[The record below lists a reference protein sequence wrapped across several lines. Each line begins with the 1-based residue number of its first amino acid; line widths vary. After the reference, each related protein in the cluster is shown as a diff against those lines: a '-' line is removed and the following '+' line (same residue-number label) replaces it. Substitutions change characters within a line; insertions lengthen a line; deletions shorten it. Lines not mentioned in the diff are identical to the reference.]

1 MTDILPARV
10 GDEPLRYGSASADTS
25 AAQASKTVQH
35 PASAA
40 SSSKLPPT
48 STSTSLRHLPTEL
61 IDAILDCVP
70 EHELQRTAAA
80 LMRVSPEWGLSE
92 SHLFRH
98 LRIERP
104 EQLKPLWAKLRRDK
118 EEARQ
123 QQQQQQQASDDGGAA
138 PVVGKLAATT
148 RTFTVASW
156 RGDADLMVS
165 IVRILPRLQAMHLHV
180 GTNFSPEH
188 LSDAFEIP
196 KPLIRRVEL
205 RFRPYVDR
213 ASYYQF
219 LKGSYFDSAIDTLV
233 RNWDETPDLRA
244 LSLCQDVPPRFS
256 VPHLARQMGRTSL
269 EDADATTGVA
279 HIAQNDGDE
288 EQGGSSDA
296 ESSGDEVAAA
306 ATDLTDLTPVEPA
319 RGYTGHGPFPYLSGE
334 LQHLKPKTFAQ
345 PIVFFDIRCLAR
357 LATSRSARH
366 VAHFRLRVPCRDIA
380 AVLCE
385 GANTGPGA
393 GALGRRFFPSLTL
406 LDLSTTNMR
415 LDGWL
420 PYLVRRY
427 ERLEHLILDR
437 TNLFGFQGRDNG
449 GALCSELGKTIVMAG
464 LARGK
469 DREREIVSWDVSE
482 RRRQAIA
489 DRERRRQQEAQ
500 REREEAER
508 AMRAERERE
517 ERRRAGVASDDDD
530 NEEGGE
536 SDSSTSDAGSSAEAD
551 SGATPSTAFP
561 EHRRASKVTPAM
573 QRARA
578 RRAAR
583 AIGTASFSIREGT
596 ARNRAHDRAREQAE
610 EQVEIAPSDLVVHV
624 LPPLPTVRSVNI
636 GGEANRLDDAK
647 ANDWQLKFHA
657 GWKDGLEKLVEWA
670 STTMQRHERSRKA
683 ALQWQQEQ
691 GGHGVPSSGPSHARG
706 TKAKGKAKEV
716 SSASRVK
723 PPMDVRLYRYPDG
736 PDETAAAVAAT
747 LENPDDPFVGLVRVD
762 VGVEHPIGDIWQLPY
777 LEALADAQEAGT
789 GSRSVVLCCVP
800 DCEGPMRR
808 GEDGDRMDGRS
819 GMTIEDGTVRALM
832 PHRPGCGHAA
842 GRRVWSADG

>member
-1 MTDILPARV
+1 MTDVLPARV
-10 GDEPLRYGSASADTS
+10 VGEPHREEPPSSS
-25 AAQASKTVQH
+25 AANAERVAVPDSPSTTSQH
-35 PASAA
+35 SP
-40 SSSKLPPT
+40 
-48 STSTSLRHLPTEL
+48 STSLRNLPTEL

-80 LMRVSPEWGLSE
+80 LMRVSPEWVLSE

-118 EEARQ
+118 EQVREQ
-123 QQQQQQQASDDGGAA
+123 QQQRGVDEG
-138 PVVGKLAATT
+138 PVVGKLASTT
-148 RTFTVASW
+148 RTFTIASW

-165 IVRILPRLQAMHLHV
+165 ILRILPRLLAMHLHV

-196 KPLIRRVEL
+196 KTRVRRVEL

-233 RNWDETPDLRA
+233 RNWDETPSLKA
-244 LSLCQDVPPRFS
+244 MSLCQDVPPRFS

-269 EDADATTGVA
+269 EDAETTTGATHVEDA
-279 HIAQNDGDE
+279 DE
-288 EQGGSSDA
+288 DA
-296 ESSGDEVAAA
+296 KEDESSSASSSGSEDVGA
-306 ATDLTDLTPVEPA
+306 DLTDLTPVEPA
-319 RGYTGHGPFPYLSGE
+319 RGYTGHGPFTYLSGD
-334 LQHLKPKTFAQ
+334 LAHLKPKTFAQ

-357 LATSRSARH
+357 LASSRAAKH

-385 GANTGPGA
+385 GANNGVA
-393 GALGRRFFPSLTL
+393 SHGRRFFPSLTL

-449 GALCSELGKTIVMAG
+449 GLLCAELGKLIVMAG
-464 LARGK
+464 MARSK
-469 DREREIVSWDVSE
+469 DREREITSWDVAE
-482 RRRQAIA
+482 RKRQAIA
-489 DRERRRQQEAQ
+489 DRERRRQQEEQ
-500 REREEAER
+500 RERDEAER
-508 AMRAERERE
+508 AMQLERDRE
-517 ERRRAGVASDDDD
+517 ERRRAGVASDSEEEEEKDSDDG
-530 NEEGGE
+530 N
-536 SDSSTSDAGSSAEAD
+536 SSAASSAEQAPA
-551 SGATPSTAFP
+551 ATTTTAFP
-561 EHRRASKVTPAM
+561 EHRKASKVTPAM

-583 AIGTASFSIREGT
+583 AIGTANFSIREGT
-596 ARNRAHDRAREQAE
+596 ARNRAHDRAREQTE
-610 EQVEIAPSDLVVHV
+610 EQVELGPSNLVAHV
-624 LPPLPTVRSVNI
+624 LPPLPSLRSVNI

-647 ANDWQLKFHA
+647 ANEWEKKFHG
-657 GWKDGLEKLVEWA
+657 GWKDGLERVMEWA
-670 STTMQRHERSRKA
+670 STTVQRYERARKA
-683 ALQWQQEQ
+683 AAQWRQEQ
-691 GGHGVPSSGPSHARG
+691 SGTAGAASAGSSSSH
-706 TKAKGKAKEV
+706 AKGKGKSV
-716 SSASRVK
+716 KSSKDASSSLNRVK
-723 PPMDVRLYRYPDG
+723 PPTDVRLYRYPDG
-736 PDETAAAVAAT
+736 PDELAAATAAT
-747 LENPDDPFVGLVRVD
+747 LENPEDPFVGLFRVD
-762 VGVEHPIGDIWQLPY
+762 LDSVDHPIGDSWRLPY
-777 LEALADAQEAGT
+777 LEALADAESTT

-819 GMTIEDGTVRALM
+819 GMTIEDGTVRALLQ
-832 PHRPGCGHAA
+832 HRPGCGHAA
-842 GRRVWSADG
+842 GRKVWSVDG